1 VLRAR
6 VPILICGVLWLFGA
20 SLSVAGSAPARQKS
34 SCESAQGASSGE
46 VASVEDRLELR
57 LADGRLLQ
65 IAGIDAPGP
74 TPQDPDLAEK
84 ARMALASWLVG
95 RDIFFHPLSAEP
107 DRWGRRAAF
116 VFADAAGNAAP
127 LPVAAML
134 VDAGF
139 ARVKPHL
146 EAHAC
151 RTAWLAA
158 EAAARDAALGL
169 WADPYYAVLAA
180 VDTAAFPEKSASF
193 VIVEGRV
200 AAVTQT
206 PQRLR
211 IGFAGSGKGRA
222 AFSVTLMQ
230 RNVRIFDAAGID
242 LHALIHR
249 TLRVRG
255 LLDLRF
261 GPQIEISNP
270 DEIEVIA
277 DDAKSIASEADAPPA
292 AKAR

>member
-1 VLRAR
+1 V
-6 VPILICGVLWLFGA
+6 
-20 SLSVAGSAPARQKS
+20 VAG
-34 SCESAQGASSGE
+34 
-46 VASVEDRLELR
+46 VEDRLELR

-74 TPQDPDLAEK
+74 TPEDPDLADK
-84 ARMALASWLVG
+84 ARMALASWLAG
-95 RDIFFHPLSAEP
+95 HGILFHLLSAEP
-107 DRWGRRAAF
+107 DRWGRWPAF
-116 VFADAAGNAAP
+116 VFAEAAGSTAP
-127 LPVAAML
+127 LSVAAML
-134 VDAGF
+134 IDAGF
-139 ARVKPHL
+139 ARVKPRA

-151 RTAWLAA
+151 RAAWLAA
-158 EAAARDAALGL
+158 ESAARHTALGL

-180 VDTAAFPEKSASF
+180 DDTEAFPEKTASF
-193 VIVEGRV
+193 VIVEGSV

-211 IGFAGSGKGRA
+211 IGFAGSAEARA

-277 DDAKSIASEADAPPA
+277 DDAKNIASEAVAPPA